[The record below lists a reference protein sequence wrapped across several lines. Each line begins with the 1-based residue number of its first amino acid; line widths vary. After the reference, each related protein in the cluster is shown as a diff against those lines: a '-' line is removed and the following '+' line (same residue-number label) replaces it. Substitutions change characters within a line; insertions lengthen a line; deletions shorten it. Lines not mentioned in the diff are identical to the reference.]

1 MFTGLQGDSN
11 KTTATRYGSLL
22 FHLALLAWLVHAP
35 APTFL
40 APRAL
45 RKGLPTG
52 SVTQLYWPKQIDQ
65 SGHDGDTRADS
76 RPHKESAAGKSL
88 TYAAAEKAKKKGDQA
103 HVSRKPDD
111 SEIAGATQPGTAAPA
126 GSARGTTSNGE
137 LDGFEIR
144 PALWASGADPV
155 ISSSDL
161 AGRTEGNV
169 IVEVTIDEHGNVVL
183 TRLLQGLAP
192 TVDAKV
198 VAALENWHFHP
209 ATRDGIPVASKQ
221 DVYYHFPRS

>member
-1 MFTGLQGDSN
+1 MFHGLQGDSN
-11 KTTATRYGSLL
+11 KSKLTRSSSLI
-22 FHLALLAWLVHAP
+22 FHLALLAWLVHSP

-65 SGHDGDTRADS
+65 SGHDGDTRADA
-76 RPHKESAAGKSL
+76 RPHKESAGKSL
-88 TYAAAEKAKKKGDQA
+88 TYAAALEKKKKGDQE
-103 HVSRKPDD
+103 HVSKHPDD
-111 SEIAGATQPGTAAPA
+111 SQIAGATQPGTAAPA
-126 GSARGTTSNGE
+126 GSPRGSTSNGE

-155 ISSSDL
+155 VSLSDL
-161 AGRTEGNV
+161 SGRTEGNV
-169 IVEVTIDEHGNVVL
+169 IVEVTIDEQGNVVL

-192 TVDAKV
+192 SVDAKV
-198 VAALENWHFHP
+198 VAALESWHFHP

>member
-22 FHLALLAWLVHAP
+22 FHLVLLAWLVHAP

-52 SVTQLYWPKQIDQ
+52 SVTQLYWPKQIDL
-65 SGHDGDTRADS
+65 SGHDGDTRAYA

-88 TYAAAEKAKKKGDQA
+88 TYAAAQKKKADPA
-103 HVSRKPDD
+103 HVARKPDD
-111 SEIAGATQPGTAAPA
+111 SEIAGATQPGSAAPA

-137 LDGFEIR
+137 LDGVEIR
-144 PALWASGADPV
+144 PALWASGVDPV

-169 IVEVTIDEHGNVVL
+169 IVEVTIDEHGDVVL

>member
-1 MFTGLQGDSN
+1 MFTGLQGDSS
-11 KTTATRYGSLL
+11 KTRLTRSGSLL

-65 SGHDGDTRADS
+65 TGHDGDTRADS
-76 RPHKESAAGKSL
+76 RPHKETAGKSL
-88 TYAAAEKAKKKGDQA
+88 VYAAAQEKKKKGDQA
-103 HVSRKPDD
+103 HVSKHPDD
-111 SEIAGATQPGTAAPA
+111 SQIAGATQAGSAAPA
-126 GSARGTTSNGE
+126 GSPRGSTSNGE

-144 PALWASGADPV
+144 PALWASGSDPV
-155 ISSSDL
+155 VSVSDL
-161 AGRTEGNV
+161 GGKTEGNV

-192 TVDAKV
+192 VVDAKV
-198 VAALENWHFHP
+198 VAALESWRFHP